1 MNSSNFNKFIEDFSS
16 ITSSDANS
24 FERVLKKYPY
34 FQTAALFLAKSNP
47 IQHNTQTAALRSA
60 DRRVLRSWL
69 DEAYR
74 KELEREKQEVEAR
87 QAALEIEN
95 DENKKNLDINT
106 ESINAFDKLVGTTT
120 VLEKKEEVEIKLEED
135 SQETETSVENTQE
148 SISENE
154 NTSVNSFFDE
164 IEDDNSITKIE
175 KTEKTENKVDSS
187 SFFDDLENNEELEKI
202 STTTSS
208 SDVNFFDEV
217 DNMNDS
223 ELEEPIYKE
232 QSDIND
238 PLPTS
243 IPAETTDANFFDEV
257 DNMNDSELEEP
268 IYKEQSDIND
278 PLPTSIPAETT
289 DANFFDELSELN
301 DDELEETIYKEQS
314 DINTPLMDAP
324 VLEVPP
330 TTTDAN
336 FFDEI
341 EGDDTIFG
349 DAQKDL
355 DNYDAPDFSDF
366 PDFEEEKEEIEKN
379 KKVNED
385 AKEDRSFFDDI

>member
-243 IPAETTDANFFDEV
+243 IPAETTDANFFDE
-257 DNMNDSELEEP
+257 
-268 IYKEQSDIND
+268 
-278 PLPTSIPAETT
+278 
-289 DANFFDELSELN
+289 LSELN

-314 DINTPLMDAP
+314 DINTPFLDAP